1 MVQQLWDVPGHEDP
15 GVVAVEAEP
24 VSLLLYPGV
33 ETPAVPPEADTEQI
47 LVLGRVPQQK
57 TALWPLV
64 QQRFRLIPAV
74 KCNVII
80 LTLES
85 LHSLIFASITLYFY
99 YYFYLCDSINKN
111 FRDFSREGHLTL
123 MEEFIFF

>member
-1 MVQQLWDVPGHEDP
+1 MDLFETNIDGTLISSVRVRVAHLVMVQQLRNVPGHEDP

-33 ETPAVPPEADTEQI
+33 ETPAVPPEADTEQV

-64 QQRFRLIPAV
+64 Q
-74 KCNVII
+74 
-80 LTLES
+80 
-85 LHSLIFASITLYFY
+85 
-99 YYFYLCDSINKN
+99 
-111 FRDFSREGHLTL
+111 
-123 MEEFIFF
+123 